1 MAKRYIRSKYNISL
15 PHYTISIIRD
25 KGIDMNAIEYIVK
38 NHPSSKIQ
46 FLDGWT
52 GKGTISKELEKAC
65 DELNVNLK
73 TF

>member
-1 MAKRYIRSKYNISL
+1 
-15 PHYTISIIRD
+15 
-25 KGIDMNAIEYIVK
+25 MNAIEYIVK

-65 DELNVNLK
+65 DELNVKFKNIL
-73 TF
+73 TQHLLY

>member
-1 MAKRYIRSKYNISL
+1 
-15 PHYTISIIRD
+15 
-25 KGIDMNAIEYIVK
+25 MNAIEYIVK

-52 GKGTISKELEKAC
+52 GKGTISKNLKKHVMS
-65 DELNVNLK
+65 LMINLK